1 MTLLHKL
8 LTTTLLCLAAVL
20 HANAQTLRPQTT
32 KKLPST
38 FTIDG
43 ITYEKNYD
51 GVSVIK
57 IASEIHET
65 YIKPNWNVTIPEHVD
80 VYKVTQIGRD
90 GKNTLSIVSDIK
102 ELTIPGSIRSICPNA
117 FSNCKSLK
125 KVKINKGVKSLSA
138 GMFSGCTALDSISLP
153 PELEYINDST
163 FSQCTSLREIKLPK
177 ELESIGYSAFKGCSS
192 LDTITLPCSLKEIRW
207 DTFLNCNSLKSIL
220 VDEGNPNFS
229 SDGTALYNAS
239 NTELISFPCGA
250 TKYITPHK
258 LRYIRSHTFY
268 KCDSLH
274 YIQFMNDSTDLQI
287 YSKALVNCPNL
298 ATVIIGANVYYGSQ
312 PFSNSHIR
320 KLIIQNKVKASLEN
334 IFSGRCAID
343 TISALPI
350 YEDKVKEY
358 QDSVTFIP
366 YVPYIASYIA
376 VYPRSIS
383 VKLVTNKLWNK
394 VSDTPLDSISPIVEI
409 DNKKIEPNEKGL
421 YICRYLQPNDLCEIT
436 IYAINNNGKY
446 VSGYNLH
453 KKTENYIHLNTYK
466 IYDTHIIA
474 TISQTLDPNIE
485 VPQKCGLY
493 CDGNFYET
501 EYNGQT
507 QSVRIKDLWPNKAYN
522 IEYQEY
528 RNGEV
533 SYRHRITTE
542 TVKPY
547 IGAQFSDIT
556 PTTYTL
562 RGYNNSSKDLNV
574 VEEGWTFDGSTI
586 SEHSKTLLVTGCNP
600 ESTIKPARY
609 AIIVKKGDETKFYS
623 DGISYN
629 QTHPALTLKTVAKAK
644 AISNTVALICAETNI
659 DERETNVGF
668 EWRRYD
674 APELVPSSE
683 ANCPI
688 IDSTMTGALR
698 NLSENT
704 YYKFRPFYK
713 SNSGK
718 TWYGEWSAFGTA
730 DAYVYF
736 DPTVRTFEVNCDNE
750 TTATVRAFVIAGSDE
765 IKEQGFEY
773 WKHCSTES
781 TSTRYV
787 ATAKEDNHQTIIST
801 GQRMTATLENLEPNT
816 TYSVRAYVTT
826 EHGTTYGEEQIFSTP
841 APTAIGYVKLDDTQS
856 GEMTVTINKTN
867 AQGVDFVVNGTRN
880 EISAKLYSISGTV
893 LSTTSTTDNG
903 SDARNIKM
911 QTQHLQ
917 SGMYLLCVTD
927 GACTKTIRL
936 AIK

>member
-8 LTTTLLCLAAVL
+8 LTTTLLCFAAVL
-20 HANAQTLRPQTT
+20 HANAQTLRPQTS

-153 PELEYINDST
+153 PELKYINDST
-163 FSQCTSLREIKLPK
+163 FSQCTSLREIKLPR

-239 NTELISFPCGA
+239 KTALISFPCGA

-258 LRYIRSHTFY
+258 LRYIGSNTFY

-320 KLIIQNKVKASLEN
+320 KLIIQNKANLER
-334 IFSGRCAID
+334 IFSGTCAID
-343 TISALPI
+343 TISVLPI

-421 YICRYLQPNDLCEIT
+421 YICRYLWPNNLYDIT

-446 VSGYNLH
+446 VSGYNLQ
-453 KKTENYIHLNTYK
+453 KETENYI
-466 IYDTHIIA
+466 I
-474 TISQTLDPNIE
+474 
-485 VPQKCGLY
+485 G
-493 CDGNFYET
+493 
-501 EYNGQT
+501 
-507 QSVRIKDLWPNKAYN
+507 VR
-522 IEYQEY
+522 
-528 RNGEV
+528 
-533 SYRHRITTE
+533 
-542 TVKPY
+542 
-547 IGAQFSDIT
+547 
-556 PTTYTL
+556 
-562 RGYNNSSKDLNV
+562 
-574 VEEGWTFDGSTI
+574 
-586 SEHSKTLLVTGCNP
+586 
-600 ESTIKPARY
+600 
-609 AIIVKKGDETKFYS
+609 
-623 DGISYN
+623 
-629 QTHPALTLKTVAKAK
+629 
-644 AISNTVALICAETNI
+644 
-659 DERETNVGF
+659 
-668 EWRRYD
+668 
-674 APELVPSSE
+674 
-683 ANCPI
+683 
-688 IDSTMTGALR
+688 
-698 NLSENT
+698 
-704 YYKFRPFYK
+704 
-713 SNSGK
+713 
-718 TWYGEWSAFGTA
+718 
-730 DAYVYF
+730 
-736 DPTVRTFEVNCDNE
+736 
-750 TTATVRAFVIAGSDE
+750 
-765 IKEQGFEY
+765 
-773 WKHCSTES
+773 
-781 TSTRYV
+781 
-787 ATAKEDNHQTIIST
+787 
-801 GQRMTATLENLEPNT
+801 
-816 TYSVRAYVTT
+816 
-826 EHGTTYGEEQIFSTP
+826 
-841 APTAIGYVKLDDTQS
+841 
-856 GEMTVTINKTN
+856 
-867 AQGVDFVVNGTRN
+867 
-880 EISAKLYSISGTV
+880 
-893 LSTTSTTDNG
+893 
-903 SDARNIKM
+903 
-911 QTQHLQ
+911 
-917 SGMYLLCVTD
+917 
-927 GACTKTIRL
+927 
-936 AIK
+936 

>member
-8 LTTTLLCLAAVL
+8 LTTTLLCFAAVL

-90 GKNTLSIVSDIK
+90 GKNTLSVVSDIK

-163 FSQCTSLREIKLPK
+163 FSQCTSLREIKLPR

-192 LDTITLPCSLKEIRW
+192 LDTITLPCSLKEIGW

-239 NTELISFPCGA
+239 KTVLISFPCGA

-258 LRYIRSHTFY
+258 LRYIRGNTFY

-274 YIQFMNDSTDLQI
+274 YIQFMNDSTQLYI

-298 ATVIIGANVYYGSQ
+298 ATVIIGANVYYESQ

-320 KLIIQNKVKASLEN
+320 KLIIQNKASLEN
-334 IFSGRCAID
+334 IFSGTCAID
-343 TISALPI
+343 TISVLPI

-358 QDSVTFIP
+358 QDSITFIP
-366 YVPYIASYIA
+366 YTPFIASNIA

-421 YICRYLQPNDLCEIT
+421 YICRYLWPNNLYDIT

-446 VSGYNLH
+446 VSGYNLQ
-453 KKTENYIHLNTYK
+453 KETENYIHLNTYK

-474 TISQTLDPNIE
+474 TFSQTLDPNIE

-501 EYNGQT
+501 EYNGHT
-507 QSVRIKDLWPNKAYN
+507 QDVHIKDLWPNKEYC
-522 IEYQEY
+522 IDYQEY
-528 RNGEV
+528 RNGEI
-533 SYRHRITTE
+533 SYRHRIYTE

-556 PTTYTL
+556 PTTYSL

-600 ESTIKPARY
+600 ESIIKPARY

-623 DGISYN
+623 EGISYN

-773 WKHCSTES
+773 WKHSSTES

-787 ATAKEDNHQTIIST
+787 TATKEDNHQTIIST

-841 APTAIGYVKLDDTQS
+841 APTAIGNVKLNNTQS
-856 GEMTVTINKTN
+856 GEMTVTINKAN

-927 GACTKTIRL
+927 GVCTKTIRL